1 MGKPRSLF
9 GYFLIP
15 PYGDSRIYPEWFR
28 IAERIGI
35 EVNGMAVSPGANS
48 TGKILSPYKRRLI
61 AENLQIY
68 SLILPVLIVIFIF
81 AYIPLYGI
89 VISFQDYVP
98 GNDFIGEGVK
108 WVGLKYFIR
117 FVKGEYFL
125 RLIRNTLVLSGLN
138 LAFGFTIPI
147 IFALILDQLR
157 NVKFRKVVQTIS
169 YMPYFISTVIVAGMV
184 ISFVDI
190 NGLITN
196 LLAFFGMTPMNYR
209 LSKTAFPV
217 VYTVTNVWKNF
228 GFGSILYFATI
239 TSIDPQLYESAK
251 IDGAN
256 RFQQVLY
263 ITIPGIQRIIAINL
277 ILSIGS
283 LLNTNSELIL
293 LLYHPAT
300 YETADVI
307 GTYVYRLG
315 IEGGEYSYTTAV
327 GLFMSVIGFTL
338 AFTAN
343 WASNKLTDYG
353 LW

>member
-1 MGKPRSLF
+1 
-9 GYFLIP
+9 
-15 PYGDSRIYPEWFR
+15 
-28 IAERIGI
+28 
-35 EVNGMAVSPGANS
+35 
-48 TGKILSPYKRRLI
+48 
-61 AENLQIY
+61 
-68 SLILPVLIVIFIF
+68 LPVLAVIFIF
-81 AYIPLYGI
+81 SYIPMYGI
-89 VISFQDYVP
+89 VISFQDYIP
-98 GNDFIGEGVK
+98 GSPFIGTGVR
-108 WVGLKYFIR
+108 WVGFSYFIR
-117 FVKGEYFL
+117 FVKSEYFW

-147 IFALILDQLR
+147 IFALILDQIKSL
-157 NVKFRKVVQTIS
+157 NFRKIVQTIS
-169 YMPYFISTVIVAGMV
+169 YMPYFISSVIVAGMV
-184 ISFVDI
+184 ISFIDV
-190 NGLITN
+190 NGIITH
-196 LLAFFGMTPMNYR
+196 LLSVFGLEPTNYR
-209 LSKTAFPV
+209 LSKTVFPAI
-217 VYTVTNVWKNF
+217 YTITNVWKNF

-277 ILSIGS
+277 ILAIGS
-283 LLNTNSELIL
+283 ILTTNTDLIL

-315 IEGGEYSYTTAV
+315 IEGGEYSYATAV
-327 GLFMSVIGFTL
+327 GLFMSVIGFIL

-343 WASNKLTDYG
+343 KVSNKLTDYG

>member
-1 MGKPRSLF
+1 MYKPTNQ
-9 GYFLIP
+9 P
-15 PYGDSRIYPEWFR
+15 PQGLPSKLGGLKR
-28 IAERIGI
+28 AQ
-35 EVNGMAVSPGANS
+35 
-48 TGKILSPYKRRLI
+48 LS
-61 AENLQIY
+61 ENIQIY
-68 SLILPVLIVIFIF
+68 SLLLPVLAVIFVF
-81 AYIPLYGI
+81 AYMPMYGI
-89 VISFQDYVP
+89 VIAFQDYVP
-98 GNDFIGEGVK
+98 GSPFIGEGVL
-108 WVGLKYFIR
+108 WVGFRYFIR
-117 FVKGEYFL
+117 FVKSEYFL

-147 IFALILDQLR
+147 VFALVLDQIKSL
-157 NVKFRKVVQTIS
+157 NFRKIVQTIS
-169 YMPYFISTVIVAGMV
+169 YMPYFISSVIVAGMV
-184 ISFVDI
+184 ISFIDV
-190 NGLITN
+190 NGIVTH
-196 LLAFFGMTPMNYR
+196 LLTVFGLEPMNYR
-209 LSKTAFPV
+209 LSKTAFPAI
-217 VYTVTNVWKNF
+217 YTITNVWKNF

-277 ILSIGS
+277 ILAIGS
-283 LLNTNSELIL
+283 ILTTNTDLIL

-315 IEGGEYSYTTAV
+315 IEGGEYSYATAV
-327 GLFMSVIGFTL
+327 GLFMSLIGFTL

-343 WASNKLTDYG
+343 KVSNKLTDYG